1 MATGKTS
8 HRGIKIC
15 LGVSA
20 LLTLIFTTVI
30 VTLIFTIFKPKDPI
44 ITIHPVDIENINQ
57 LSFGSN
63 VTINVTLDMDITV
76 QNPNYASFRC
86 HNSTGYVNYHDI
98 VVAEVPMKA
107 QLIPA
112 RSKINLTT
120 SADFMVGKLIEDP
133 NFWLDFANGTL
144 NFTSMA
150 TLPGK
155 MTMLKIIKFKGT
167 VNNWCDI
174 SVNISSKA
182 VESKCLSKIKL

>member
-1 MATGKTS
+1 MASDKTS
-8 HRGIKIC
+8 HRGLKIC

-20 LLTLIFTTVI
+20 LFTLIFTTVI

-44 ITIHPVDIENINQ
+44 ITIHPVDFENINQ
-57 LSFGSN
+57 LSFASN
-63 VTINVTLDMDITV
+63 VTLNVTLDVDIII
-76 QNPNYASFRC
+76 QNPNYASFKY
-86 HNSTGYVNYHDI
+86 HNSTAYVNYHDL
-98 VVAEVPMKA
+98 VVSEVPIKA
-107 QLIPA
+107 QFIPA

-120 SADFMVGKLIEDP
+120 SADFMVGKLIENP

-155 MTMLKIIKFKGT
+155 VTMLKIIKFNGT
-167 VNNWCDI
+167 VNNRCDI